1 MRRHLLSV
9 FDLEKDDILRMI
21 ERAGELKDLKKKGK
35 SPRTLEGMS
44 VGLLFE
50 KQSTR
55 TRLSFEAGLFDLGAH
70 PVYMNPADTQLGRG
84 ETVAD
89 TARVV
94 SSYLDGIIIRTYE
107 QEKVEELSENS
118 SVAVINALTDLEH
131 PTQIISD
138 LFSIQ
143 ECGINPENFKLA
155 FLGDGNNVANSFV
168 AASAVMGFDLAVA
181 VPEGHEPD
189 AGILDRASGIGSS
202 KIEVTHDPE
211 SVVKDADVVYTDVWV
226 SMGEDGKGT
235 DAFRPFQVNAELLS
249 RCDKSPLVMHC
260 LPAHR
265 EEEITGE
272 VMDGPRCVAFM
283 QAENK
288 LHAGKAVLE
297 FCFHDK
303 ENGEA

>member
-21 ERAGELKDLKKKGK
+21 ERAGELKNLKKRGE
-35 SPRTLEGMS
+35 SPRSLEGRS

-70 PVYMNPADTQLGRG
+70 PIYMNPADTQLGRG

-107 QEKVEELSENS
+107 QEKVEDLAENS

-138 LFSIQ
+138 LFSIR
-143 ECGINPENFKLA
+143 ECGVDPGNFKLA

-189 AGILDRASGIGSS
+189 AGILSRAHGLGNS
-202 KIEVTHDPE
+202 KIEVSHDPE
-211 SVVKDADVVYTDVWV
+211 SAVKDADVVYTDVWV

-235 DAFRPFQVNAELLS
+235 DMFRPFQVNAELLS
-249 RCDKSPLVMHC
+249 RYDNEPVVMHC

-265 EEEITGE
+265 GEEITGE
-272 VMDGPRCVAFM
+272 VMDGPRCGAFT

-297 FCFHDK
+297 FCFR
-303 ENGEA
+303 

>member
-9 FDLEKDDILRMI
+9 FDLERDDILRMI
-21 ERAGELKDLKKKGK
+21 ERAGELKNLKKRGE
-35 SPRTLEGMS
+35 SPRSLEGMS

-70 PVYMNPADTQLGRG
+70 PIYMNPADTQLGRG

-89 TARVV
+89 TAKVV

-107 QEKVEELSENS
+107 QEKVEELAENS
-118 SVAVINALTDLEH
+118 SVSVINALTDLEH
-131 PTQIISD
+131 PTQIVSD
-138 LFSIQ
+138 LFSVY
-143 ECGINPENFKLA
+143 ECGIDPGNFKLA

-168 AASAVMGFDLAVA
+168 VASAVMGFDLAVA

-189 AGILDRASGIGSS
+189 AGILSRAQGTGNS

-211 SVVKDADVVYTDVWV
+211 SAVKDADVVYTDVWV

-235 DAFRPFQVNAELLS
+235 EAFRPFQVNSELLS
-249 RCDKSPLVMHC
+249 RCENDPVVMHC

-265 EEEITGE
+265 GEEITGE
-272 VMDGPRCVAFM
+272 VMDGPRCAAFP

-288 LHAGKAVLE
+288 LHTGKAVLE
-297 FCFHDK
+297 FCLR
-303 ENGEA
+303 N

>member
-9 FDLEKDDILRMI
+9 FDLEKDDILGMI
-21 ERAGELKDLKKKGK
+21 ERAGELKVLKKQGE
-35 SPRTLEGMS
+35 SPGSLEGKS

-55 TRLSFEAGLFDLGAH
+55 TRLSFETGLFDLGAH
-70 PVYMNPADTQLGRG
+70 PVYMNPGDTQLGRG

-107 QEKVEELSENS
+107 QEKVEELAENS

-138 LFSIQ
+138 LFSVR
-143 ECGINPENFKLA
+143 ERGIDPGNFKLA

-168 AASAVMGFDLAVA
+168 AASAVLGFDLAVA

-189 AGILDRASGIGSS
+189 AGILSRAQGTGNS
-202 KIEVTHDPE
+202 KIAVAHDPE
-211 SVVKDADVVYTDVWV
+211 SAVRDADVVYTDVWV

-235 DAFRPFQVNAELLS
+235 EAFSPFQVNAELLS
-249 RCDKSPLVMHC
+249 RCDRDPVVMHC

-265 EEEITGE
+265 GEEITGE
-272 VMDGPRCVAFM
+272 VMDGPRCAAFT

-297 FCFHDK
+297 FCFRDK

>member
-1 MRRHLLSV
+1 MSRNLLSV
-9 FDLEKDDILRMI
+9 FDLERSEVLGMI
-21 ERAGELKDLKKKGK
+21 ERARELKDLKKRGE
-35 SPRTLEGMS
+35 SPRTLEGLS

-84 ETVAD
+84 ETIAD

-94 SSYLDGIIIRTYE
+94 SSYLDGIIVRTFG
-107 QEKVEELSENS
+107 QEKVEELARNS

-131 PTQIISD
+131 PTQIIAD
-138 LFSIQ
+138 LFSVG
-143 ECGINPENFKLA
+143 ELGIDPENFTLA
-155 FLGDGNNVANSFV
+155 FVGDGNNVANSFV
-168 AASAVMGFDLAVA
+168 AASAVMGFKLYVA

-189 AGILDRASGIGSS
+189 INTLEKARAGENSENSRI
-202 KIEVTHDPE
+202 KVCHDPE
-211 SVVKDADVVYTDVWV
+211 EAVRDADVVYTDVWE
-226 SMGEDGKGT
+226 SMGEDGKKT
-235 DAFRPFQVNAELLS
+235 DIFRPFQVNAQLLS
-249 RCDKSPLVMHC
+249 RCRKNPAVMHC

-265 EEEITGE
+265 GKEITAE
-272 VMDGPRCVAFM
+272 VVDGPACVAFA

-297 FCFHDK
+297 FCLGD
-303 ENGEA
+303 

>member
-138 LFSIQ
+138 LFSVREQ
-143 ECGINPENFKLA
+143 GIDPENFRLA

-168 AASAVMGFDLAVA
+168 AAAGVMGFDVSVA

-189 AGILDRASGIGSS
+189 AGTLDRASGIGSS
-202 KIEVTHDPE
+202 KIKVTHDPE
-211 SVVKDADVVYTDVWV
+211 SAVKKADVVYTDVWV

-249 RCDKSPLVMHC
+249 RCDKKPVVMHC

-272 VMDGPRCVAFM
+272 VMDGSTCIAFT

-297 FCFHDK
+297 FCLRD
-303 ENGEA
+303 